1 MYEMFIEPLE
11 AFAKN
16 EIVPLKV
23 SLENLKS
30 FIELN

>member
-11 AFAKN
+11 VFAKN

-23 SLENLKS
+23 SWRIERF
-30 FIELN
+30 FIEFN

>member
-23 SLENLKS
+23 CWGIEGF
-30 FIELN
+30 FIEFN